1 MSETPIPAATVES
14 ASTTRL
20 FDGRVVLLVRT
31 EAGPGRLVFPASLA
45 RQLFVVTNP
54 VTVATARTADKRP
67 DLPPQTRTSK
77 SRLSPERLAL
87 YQRIEQEA
95 LADPLYGAFKRACT
109 RAGVNYV
116 SFHSWR
122 YNRQAQQRARCPI
135 PKPSGSLL

>member
-1 MSETPIPAATVES
+1 MES

-20 FDGRVVLLVRT
+20 YDGRVVLLVRT
-31 EAGPGRLVFPASLA
+31 EAGAGRLVFPASLA

-54 VTVATARTADKRP
+54 VTAATARTTDKRP
-67 DLPPQTRTSK
+67 DLARPAVPVAK

-95 LADPLYGAFKRACT
+95 LADPLFGAFKRACT
-109 RAGVNYV
+109 RAGVSYV

-122 YNRQAQQRARCPI
+122 YNRRAQQRARCPI